1 MVRKLMMSGCVLAV
15 LSWGAP
21 DMAQA
26 QLRGDK
32 AVYFTFSEPVT
43 LPQVTLPAGKYLFRL
58 ADSLA
63 NRTIVQIYSADG
75 AKLHGMMMT
84 IPTRRSDI
92 PNDAEVRFL
101 ETAADAPPA
110 IATYWYPGQ
119 RDGWEFIYPRSE
131 ATRIAQASKQNVLTT
146 STESADLKSGDLVRV
161 SPSGEQVAVGSD
173 AREVA
178 VAGEVQRGEIAM
190 DGSSDATAAD
200 AAAASRASTTA
211 ASRSAA
217 VTTPAP
223 AEPRSTSVVADAS
236 VPAERSVA
244 RQSSNVSA
252 GMQDPAPA
260 ERTALPATAS
270 ALPTVTLAGILAL
283 VAAFVLG
290 LRRRVQA

>member
-21 DMAQA
+21 LAHA

-43 LPQVTLPAGKYLFRL
+43 LPQGTLPAGKYLFRL

-75 AKLHGMMMT
+75 SKLHGMMMT
-84 IPTRRSDI
+84 IPTRRADI
-92 PNDAEVRFL
+92 PNDAEIRFL
-101 ETAADAPPA
+101 ETAANAPPA

-131 ATRIAQASKQNVLTT
+131 ATRLAQASKQSVLTT
-146 STESADLKSGDLVRV
+146 STQSDDLKSGDLVRI

-178 VAGEVQRGEIAM
+178 VAGEVQRGEVAI
-190 DGSSDATAAD
+190 DGSSDATAAET
-200 AAAASRASTTA
+200 AAANRASNSA
-211 ASRSAA
+211 ASRSAT
-217 VTTPAP
+217 VTAPAP
-223 AEPRSTSVVADAS
+223 AAPRS
-236 VPAERSVA
+236 
-244 RQSSNVSA
+244 
-252 GMQDPAPA
+252 
-260 ERTALPATAS
+260 
-270 ALPTVTLAGILAL
+270 
-283 VAAFVLG
+283 
-290 LRRRVQA
+290 